1 MTVIQENLQSE
12 TAAVLRAQYDKQ
24 RAAYLADPV
33 PAYQQRKEDLL
44 ALKRMVNENR
54 EEIITAICSDYG
66 NRSRHETLFAEIISV
81 TDGIN
86 DAVKH

>member
-1 MTVIQENLQSE
+1 MTVIQENLQSN
-12 TAAVLRAQYDKQ
+12 TAASLRASFDKQ

-33 PAYQQRKEDLL
+33 PSYEQRKDELL
-44 ALKRMVNENR
+44 ALKRMINENR
-54 EEIITAICSDYG
+54 EEIITAICADYG

-86 DAVKH
+86 DAV